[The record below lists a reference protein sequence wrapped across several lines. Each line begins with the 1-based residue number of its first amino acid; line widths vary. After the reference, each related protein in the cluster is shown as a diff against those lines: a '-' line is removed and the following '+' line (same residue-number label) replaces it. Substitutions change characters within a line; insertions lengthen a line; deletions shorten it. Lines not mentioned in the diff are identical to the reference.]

1 MHHRPMTLEGDVSRW
16 KVVCQGYVVE
26 LCWHKL
32 PSVIW
37 ADDVATF
44 PVAPDEPGVY
54 LVKVTLGDRYR
65 LYVGEAASLRTRLRS
80 YGGRGVEVPNE
91 RGRTTHNMKGRVR
104 RTFRAGGDVT
114 AYWLELPITVP
125 EALYELDPRDKDDRI
140 MLERIA
146 LTVAY
151 LHGVPLI
158 NEHGFPPLAPDHDDP
173 LR

>member
-1 MHHRPMTLEGDVSRW
+1 MHHRSMILEGDVLKW
-16 KVVCQGYVVE
+16 TLICQGHVIE
-26 LCWHKL
+26 LRWHKL
-32 PSVIW
+32 LPVTW
-37 ADDVATF
+37 VDDVAIF
-44 PVAPDEPGVY
+44 PMAPDEPGVY
-54 LVKVTLGDRYR
+54 LVKVRFGDRYR
-65 LYVGEAASLRTRLRS
+65 AYVGEAANLRKRLRS
-80 YGGRGVEVPNE
+80 YGGHGVEIPNE

-114 AYWLELPITVP
+114 VYWLELPIALP
-125 EALYELDPRDKDDRI
+125 EVLYELDPRDKDDRI

-158 NEHGFPPLAPDHDDP
+158 NEHGFPPSVPEYDDP